1 MVDAG
6 TVSQAGAQ
14 PQYRDV
20 GFQPSDEVK
29 AHHKPRPAA
38 LPPVH
43 ISQSAAAAAS
53 GKTYN
58 LSASEVTT
66 LWRYTNLLL
75 LFFLPQIVK
84 IPGVKN

>member
-1 MVDAG
+1 MVHAG
-6 TVSQAGAQ
+6 TISQAGAQ

-66 LWRYTNLLL
+66 LWRYTIYYYY
-75 LFFLPQIVK
+75 FFFTPDSK
-84 IPGVKN
+84 DPRG